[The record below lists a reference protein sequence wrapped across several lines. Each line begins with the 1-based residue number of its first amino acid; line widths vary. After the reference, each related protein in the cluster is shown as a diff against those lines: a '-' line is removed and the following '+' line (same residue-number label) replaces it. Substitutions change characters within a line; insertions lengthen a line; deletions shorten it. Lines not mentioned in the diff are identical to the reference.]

1 MPSRIEDYALIG
13 DCHSAALVG
22 KDGSIDWLCW
32 PRFDSGACFAAL
44 LGEPEHGRWLI
55 APALPT
61 RRVSRRYLPLTL
73 VIETL
78 YETDTGEAAI
88 IDFMPIRD
96 ESPRLIRIVEGR
108 RGRVSMQLELMIRFD
123 YGSIVPWVRSVERG
137 ISAIGGPDR
146 VRLRCDVELKGQ
158 DYRTVAQFEVQ
169 AGQREAF
176 DLAWHPAHES
186 EPVEVDPFQA
196 RDETEAWW
204 RDWTGRHLVAGE
216 WADVVERSLITLKAL
231 AYAPTGGL
239 VAAPTTSLPE
249 REGGVRNWDYRICW
263 LRDATFTLMA
273 LLHAGYLR
281 EATEWRQWLLRA
293 VAGEPSKIQILY
305 GLSGERRLHELEL
318 PWLPGY
324 QGARPVRV
332 GNGAAEQLQ
341 LDVYGEV
348 LDSMHQALRHGMDH
362 DEDGWRVARSLLKF
376 LESNWDQPD
385 EGIWEVRAGR
395 RCFTHSRM
403 MAWVAFDRGIKI
415 AERFGLEGPL
425 DRWRAVRDEIHAQVC
440 REGFDPELGSFVQFY
455 GSKRLDASLLL
466 MPLVGFLPAD
476 DPRVRGTVEAIEK
489 HLTVDGFVYRY
500 APDSEVDG
508 LPPGEGAFLLCTF
521 WLADCQSLLGRQA
534 DARQTF
540 ERLLSV
546 RNDVGLLSELYD
558 PHAKRL
564 LGNFPQGFS
573 HVGLVN
579 TALNLAH
586 GVSGPASSRGQS

>member
-1 MPSRIEDYALIG
+1 MSSRIEDYALIG
-13 DCHSAALVG
+13 DCHTAALVG

-44 LGEPEHGRWLI
+44 LGEPQHGRWLI
-55 APALPT
+55 APGLPAS
-61 RRVSRRYLPLTL
+61 RISRRYLPRTL
-73 VIETL
+73 IIETL
-78 YETDTGEAAI
+78 YETDTGAAAV
-88 IDFMPIRD
+88 IDFMPVRD

-108 RGRVSMQLELMIRFD
+108 RGRVSMQLELVIRFD

-146 VRLRCDVELKGQ
+146 VRLRCNVDLKGV
-158 DYRTVAQFEVQ
+158 DFRTTTEFEVA

-186 EPVEVDPFQA
+186 EPVEIDPFEAMQQ
-196 RDETEAWW
+196 TEAWW
-204 RDWTGRHLVAGE
+204 RDWTGRHPIDGE
-216 WADVVERSLITLKAL
+216 WSDAVERSLITLKAL

-249 REGGVRNWDYRICW
+249 NLGGVRNWDYRICW

-273 LLHAGYLR
+273 LMHAGFVK
-281 EATEWRQWLLRA
+281 EATAWREWLLRA
-293 VAGEPSKIQILY
+293 VAGEPSTIQILY
-305 GLSGERRLHELEL
+305 GLAGERRLREVEL

-332 GNGAAEQLQ
+332 GNSAAEQLQ

-348 LDSMHQALRHGMDH
+348 LDSMHQSLLHGMDH
-362 DEDGWRVARSLLKF
+362 SDEGWRVARSLLKF

-395 RCFTHSRM
+395 RLFTHSRM
-403 MAWVAFDRGIKI
+403 MAWVAFDRGLKI
-415 AERFGLEGPL
+415 AERFGLEAPG
-425 DRWRAVRDEIHAQVC
+425 DRWRAIRDEIHAQVC
-440 REGFDPELGSFVQFY
+440 REGFDPKLGAFVQYY
-455 GSKRLDASLLL
+455 GSRSLDASLLL
-466 MPLVGFLPAD
+466 MPLVGFLPAQ
-476 DPRVRGTVEAIEK
+476 DPRVQGTVAAIEK
-489 HLTVDGFVYRY
+489 ELTTDGFVYRY
-500 APDSEVDG
+500 APDSTLDG

-521 WLADCQSLLGRQA
+521 WLADCQWLLGRQA
-534 DARQTF
+534 EARQTF
-540 ERLLSV
+540 ERLLAI

-558 PHAKRL
+558 PRSKRL
-564 LGNFPQGFS
+564 LGNFPQAFS

-579 TALNLAH
+579 TALNLSRGA
-586 GVSGPASSRGQS
+586 SGPACRRGQS